1 MNSLKVDFDALC
13 KDFAARK
20 PQEPPVSMAP
30 FATIP
35 WDNGDASSNDLL
47 RRYLIDN
54 SISYINDFNGTVWF
68 LHDGN
73 WTRCR
78 VHCDRSQDGTPIIAR
93 FLRCIF
99 EIEIG

>member
-68 LHDGN
+68 LYDGN